1 MSTRRTFLKQNSL
14 LAAGAWATL
23 SSPFAIKSA
32 QAQSTESPV
41 ADTTY
46 GKLRGRTSEGIHVFK
61 GVPYG
66 ADTSGKNRFMPPQ
79 KPASWTGTRDAT
91 GWGHLAPQ
99 PLPSGNYDYTTACQ
113 WAIQPGGQGEDC
125 LVLNIYTP
133 GLRDGGKRAV
143 MFSIH
148 GGGYTTGTSH
158 NPVFDGRALA
168 KRGDVVVVT
177 VNHRLGALGFMNL
190 TEFAPEF
197 AQSGVVGMMDL
208 VAALQ
213 WVHDNIENFGGD
225 PSRVM
230 IFGQSGG
237 GGKVCHLMAM
247 PSAKGLF
254 SRAAAQSGAALRS
267 GTPEASAKSTEQ
279 LLKQLN
285 LPKSR
290 YRALLDAPFNLIMGA
305 QAVSGGRFSPMVDG
319 TVIPRDP
326 FDPDAPAVSADVPMM
341 AGSNLQDSNLSRTD
355 FSIDDAAAQ
364 EQLKKSMGD
373 ATAKVWAAYREADP
387 KATAANLYARITSD
401 EGIRANTRM
410 VIERKAALGRAPA
423 FLYLLTWQ
431 APFMDG
437 RYGSVHG
444 TDVPLIFHNPEL
456 WPLTAG
462 SPENRIMADHMSDA
476 FIAFAKDGKPG
487 TKNQPW
493 TPYDPA
499 TKPTMIF
506 DVHSRVENDPDHDLL
521 ALLPPRTSGRG
532 LGFGI

>member
-23 SSPFAIKSA
+23 SSPFAIQNA
-32 QAQSTESPV
+32 RAAAPGSPV
-41 ADTTY
+41 ADSVY
-46 GKLRGRTSEGIHVFK
+46 GKLRGRTVDGVHIFK
-61 GVPYG
+61 GIPYG

-79 KPASWTGTRDAT
+79 KPAAWTGTRDALD
-91 GWGHLAPQ
+91 WGHLALQ
-99 PLPSGNYDYTTACQ
+99 PLPSSNYDYTTACQ
-113 WAIQPGGQGEDC
+113 WATQPGGKGEDC
-125 LVLNIYTP
+125 LVLNVYTP
-133 GLRDGGKRAV
+133 ALKDGGKRAV

-148 GGGYTTGTSH
+148 GGGYTSGTSH

-168 KRGDVVVVT
+168 QRGDVVVVT
-177 VNHRLGALGFMNL
+177 VNHRLGALGFLNL
-190 TEFAPEF
+190 SEFAPEF

-237 GGKVCHLMAM
+237 GGKVCHLMTM

-254 SRAAAQSGAALRS
+254 SRAAAESGAALRS
-267 GTPEASAKSTEQ
+267 GTRENSVKSAER

-285 LPKSR
+285 LPTSR
-290 YRALLDAPFNLIMGA
+290 FGVLLDAPFDMIIGA
-305 QAVSGGRFSPMVDG
+305 QGASGAQFGPIVDG

-326 FDPDAPAVSADVPMM
+326 FDPDAPAISADVPMM

-364 EQLKKSMGD
+364 EQLKASMGG
-373 ATAKVWAAYREADP
+373 ATAKIWAAYREADP
-387 KATAANLYARITSD
+387 KASAANLFARISSD
-401 EGIRANTRM
+401 QGIRGNTRI

-423 FLYLLTWQ
+423 YLYLLTWQ
-431 APFMDG
+431 APFMHG

-462 SPENRIMADHMSDA
+462 SPENRIMADYMADA
-476 FIAFAKDGKPG
+476 FIAFAKEGKPG
-487 TKNQPW
+487 TKDLPW
-493 TPYDPA
+493 EPYDPR

-506 DVHSRVENDPDHDLL
+506 DVKSGVQNDPHRELL
-521 ALLPPRTSGRG
+521 ALLPPRDRSRG
-532 LGFGI
+532 LGF